1 MAPLT
6 LSTQSFTGRQL
17 VHSSG
22 MQKTLECTHASCSVE
37 RPTDADWKG
46 LYAGPCRTAPR
57 HLVIR
62 SAKTADGTEDRQ
74 AKTPEQGYALSQTFV
89 HTLLRTTHRDSP
101 SLRLYPAASHCKASP
116 EPQGCCRAAPSGDKA
131 IAGQRAQPT
140 GAKASNEKGEQ
151 PLGPKRGSQVCR
163 AVTQSNSCLDSNLR
177 HDAGWAPSLPCLS
190 DCIVAPVQVKILRPE
205 SYWYRQAGKVVS
217 VDQVRPQTPC

>member
-22 MQKTLECTHASCSVE
+22 KQKTLECTHASCSVE
-37 RPTDADWKG
+37 RPTDADQKG

-89 HTLLRTTHRDSP
+89 HTLLRTTQRDSP
-101 SLRLYPAASHCKASP
+101 SL
-116 EPQGCCRAAPSGDKA
+116 E
-131 IAGQRAQPT
+131 
-140 GAKASNEKGEQ
+140 
-151 PLGPKRGSQVCR
+151 
-163 AVTQSNSCLDSNLR
+163 
-177 HDAGWAPSLPCLS
+177 
-190 DCIVAPVQVKILRPE
+190 
-205 SYWYRQAGKVVS
+205 VVS
-217 VDQVRPQTPC
+217 CSRSLQGFP